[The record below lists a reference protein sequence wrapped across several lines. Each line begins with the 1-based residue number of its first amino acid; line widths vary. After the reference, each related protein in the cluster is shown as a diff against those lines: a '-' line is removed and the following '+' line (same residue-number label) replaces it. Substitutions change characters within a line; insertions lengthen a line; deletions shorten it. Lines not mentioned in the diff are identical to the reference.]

1 MNDKLSEKEVVLA
14 KDEQVGIREKCELIG
29 LRLKEKGFFKTD
41 AEIKLWENHCMSRQI
56 VKKAVNE
63 VKDIIVKQPQ
73 QDQLLFSFMPTQ
85 MTRTTPFFPISKKA
99 MKDRPHEVLEWETSW
114 GQIVLSG
121 ERLSVYD
128 ETILLNLLFLV
139 KKQRSEVLETTQYQ
153 LCKLSNVKPATN
165 TYNAIWESLKRLSLT
180 NIELSIWEGKGT
192 QRKPSIEMSG
202 TIITW
207 IKRDRKK
214 GKLQIALNP
223 YFNEMYAESFVTNI
237 NLEYRANLKGD
248 VSKSIYRFLEGQSN
262 KNYSIH
268 ILKLAAAINL
278 NINMSMNELRKTIRK
293 GLRELKDKGYLTR
306 WILQSKN
313 DIVSVWKSNLKLL
326 NN

>member
-1 MNDKLSEKEVVLA
+1 
-14 KDEQVGIREKCELIG
+14 
-29 LRLKEKGFFKTD
+29 
-41 AEIKLWENHCMSRQI
+41 MSRQI

-73 QDQLLFSFMPTQ
+73 SSDQLLFSFMPTQ

-99 MKDRPHEVLEWETSW
+99 MKDRPHEILEWETSW

-214 GKLQIALNP
+214 GKLQVALNP

-278 NINMSMNELRKTIRK
+278 NINLPMNELRKTIRK